1 MKKTALIVSTL
12 VAIAY
17 ALPAHALV
25 GDALEPI
32 YRVSGVVD
40 SGSGPGA
47 GTATILNCTN
57 FNNAG
62 DEEVRVI
69 TRTWH
74 GANLN
79 DQTRVIAAKQTFT
92 FGTHNPNIY
101 FMDALLT
108 PGTIIDQ
115 GSFVIES
122 TSTRNVFCSVQV
134 INAAAPRAQGYS
146 LNMVRFNPAPN
157 STEDSQTKAVGDPLQ
172 VIYRVTGIFD
182 NGGGTNSGSASI
194 LNCTNYN
201 NSGSEEVRVITR
213 QWNGSLLDD
222 RTEIIPAKD
231 TRTFA
236 THLPDAYGIDFVLT
250 PGVLINQGSWV
261 VSASRITNVFC
272 TAQVVDA
279 FAINAIGYSLNMV
292 RFNPVPNTEE

>member
-25 GDALEPI
+25 GDALESI
-32 YRVSGVVD
+32 YRVSGTVD

-62 DEEVRVI
+62 SEEVRVI
-69 TRTWH
+69 TRSFTGAHLDDRTVIIGAKRTW
-74 GANLN
+74 
-79 DQTRVIAAKQTFT
+79 T
-92 FGTHNPNIY
+92 FGTHTPNVY
-101 FMDALLT
+101 FLDSVLT
-108 PGTIIDQ
+108 PGQVINQ

-122 TSTRNVFCSVQV
+122 TSTRNVFCTVQV
-134 INAAAPRAQGYS
+134 VDAGAANTVGYS

-157 STEDSQTKAVGDPLQ
+157 STEDTKAVGDPLQ
-172 VIYRVTGIFD
+172 VIYRVSGIYD
-182 NGGGTNSGSASI
+182 NGGGANAGSASI

-201 NSGSEEVRVITR
+201 NSGAEEVRVITR
-213 QWNGSLLDD
+213 QWNGALLDD
-222 RTEIIPAKD
+222 RTEVIGAKD

-236 THLPDAYGIDFVLT
+236 THNPLAFDIDFFLT
-250 PGVLINQGSWV
+250 PGTLINQGSWV

-279 FAINAIGYSLNMV
+279 AHPNARGYSLNMV